1 MVSMP
6 VPKDILVSSGFGPRW
21 GAQHNGLDFACP
33 VGTPIY
39 AAADGIVVQ
48 GSDRKQGSVDGFGS
62 WIWLDCQASEGVDL
76 IYGHVSHP
84 AIKVRAGDRVKAGQ
98 LIGESG
104 NEGNTTGPHLHFEVW
119 GPPGRTGGK
128 PRDPAVWLRGATYPG
143 ATPPAKTPAKTP
155 AKEAPVTGDPTW
167 LPDVLRAA
175 GLKCDVYPGAYQR
188 GHGDFRDIWG
198 VIIHHT
204 GSNQATPASIAQHPQ
219 LGLCSQ
225 LHLGR
230 DGKYTLCGVGIAW
243 HAGAGAWPG
252 IVANNANQVTIGIE
266 AASDGTSGWP
276 KAQYDA
282 YVTGVAAIL
291 NKLGRD
297 SSRVIGHREWAG
309 PAQGKWDPG
318 GIDMNAFRK
327 DVAREQARL
336 KGGTVPPVV
345 VNKIDAEAKLAA
357 GWIGKR
363 LHDGEKPLGADGLG
377 RYADFAHGTIF
388 WHPTV
393 HRANGNAIAV
403 PTHLLETWRA
413 YGGVS
418 HFLGYPVRRHAV
430 VPGVG
435 DIQAFQGGTLYRRY
449 GHPGIPVRGEIGRQW
464 AAQGYET
471 GKYGWPV
478 TDEYTVQDFERGQL
492 RWNRPTGA

>member
-1 MVSMP
+1 MTRHWP
-6 VPKDILVSSGFGPRW
+6 LPKGRYTITSRFAGRANPITGKPENHSGIDLAAP
-21 GAQHNGLDFACP
+21 D
-33 VGTPIY
+33 GTPFRACAGGTIQHIGK
-39 AAADGIVVQ
+39 ADGYGQWIVI
-48 GSDRKQGSVDGFGS
+48 DHPTADGGG
-62 WIWLDCQASEGVDL
+62 CTE
-76 IYGHVSHP
+76 YGHMWNAH
-84 AIKVRAGDRVKAGQ
+84 ATGLKIGQRVEAGQ
-98 LIGESG
+98 VIGYVGSNG
-104 NEGNTTGPHLHFEVW
+104 QSTGPHLHLTVW
-119 GPPGRTGGK
+119 ERAYGGR
-128 PRDPAVWLRGATYPG
+128 RIDPETWLRDAIWPG
-143 ATPPAKTPAKTP
+143 EAP
-155 AKEAPVTGDPTW
+155 KEAPVTGDPTW
-167 LPDVLRAA
+167 LPDVLKAA
-175 GLKCDVYPGAYQR
+175 GLKCDVFPGAYQR

-198 VIIHHT
+198 IIIHHT

-252 IVANNANQVTIGIE
+252 IQTNNANQVTIGIE
-266 AASDGTSGWP
+266 AANDGRSGWS
-276 KAQYDA
+276 KDQYDA

-291 NKLGRD
+291 NKLSRD
-297 SSRVIGHREWAG
+297 SSRVIGHKEWAG

-318 GIDMNAFRK
+318 GVDMNAFRAAVK
-327 DVAREQARL
+327 LEQARL
-336 KGGTVPPVV
+336 KGISVGSNGP
-345 VNKIDAEAKLAA
+345 VNKIDQEAKLAA

-363 LHDGEKPLGADGLG
+363 LFEGEKPIGADGLG
-377 RYADFAHGTIF
+377 RYADFTHGTIF
-388 WHPTV
+388 WHPEV

-418 HFLGYPVRRHAV
+418 HFLGYPVRRHTV

-435 DIQAFQGGTLYRRY
+435 DIQAFQGGVIYRRY
-449 GHPGIPVRGEIGRQW
+449 GHFGYPVRGEIGKQW

-478 TDEYTVQDFERGQL
+478 SDEYTVQDFERGQL